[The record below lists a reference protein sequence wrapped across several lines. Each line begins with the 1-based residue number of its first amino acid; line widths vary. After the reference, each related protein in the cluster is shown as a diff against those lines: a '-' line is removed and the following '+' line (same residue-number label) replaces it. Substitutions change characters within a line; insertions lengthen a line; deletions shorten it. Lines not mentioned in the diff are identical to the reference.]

1 MVMELFAPRRWN
13 EFLGKLIGVVGGADL
28 ERVVSLDLTSLV
40 WKAVCREPILLK
52 DVFRVDAHFKQY
64 VRSEF
69 SCAAS
74 VAIGMRLVLCLPHVV
89 HRHAGS
95 WMTSPA

>member
-28 ERVVSLDLTSLV
+28 ERVVSLDLASLV

-69 SCAAS
+69 SCTAPFLN
-74 VAIGMRLVLCLPHVV
+74 AIGMRVLMMCVIY
-89 HRHAGS
+89 RRAGS